1 MKRLWAIFTASLFIV
16 SISTVAAS
24 PKDKVTI
31 SVLKGPSGLSGAW
44 MMSELSRTS
53 PDEFEFI
60 TVSSADMVVAKLLNG
75 EIDAGVLPVNVAAK
89 LYNAGVSVQVL
100 AIVGNG
106 MVKFLTTDPTVQ
118 GLADLKGKT
127 IYIAGQKATPD
138 YVFQY
143 LCAQK
148 GLSAGTDYVPV
159 YSLAYPE
166 IAAGLASGK
175 IAYAVLP
182 EPFAAQAISK
192 NRDIKTPIDITK
204 EWRAATNQSDY
215 PMSLF
220 VARSSLVESSP
231 EKIGILVDSYRA
243 SIQKALQDPAVT
255 GKLAESLGLGIS
267 TQIATIAIPI
277 SNFVFIGAAR
287 AVPSIE
293 ALLSVFLQFDPV
305 SIGGI
310 MPNRSFYAPIQ

>member
-1 MKRLWAIFTASLFIV
+1 MKRFMTVFITFLFIISTSVVTASPMD
-16 SISTVAAS
+16 TVA
-24 PKDKVTI
+24 I
-31 SVLKGPSGLSGAW
+31 SVLKGPTGLSSAW

-60 TVSSADMVVAKLLNG
+60 TASSADMVVAKLLNG

-89 LYNAGVSVQVL
+89 LYNAGVPVQAL
-100 AIVGNG
+100 AVVGNG
-106 MVKFLTTDPTVQ
+106 MVKFLTTDSAI
-118 GLADLKGKT
+118 GSLSDIRGKT
-127 IYIAGQKATPD
+127 IYVAGQKATPD

-143 LCAQK
+143 LCARK
-148 GLSAGTDYVPV
+148 GLTAGKDYEPV

-182 EPFAAQAISK
+182 EPFATQAIQK
-192 NRDIKTPIDITK
+192 NRAIRTPVDITK
-204 EWRAATNQSDY
+204 EWQAATGQDDY

-220 VARSSLVESSP
+220 VAPRSLVESSP
-231 EKIGILVDSYRA
+231 DKVRILTDSYRA
-243 SIQKALQDPAVT
+243 SIQRAIQDPAGT
-255 GKLAESLGLGIS
+255 GKLAEGLDLGIS
-267 TQIATIAIPI
+267 AQVATVAIPI
-277 SNFVFIGAAR
+277 SNFVFIEASR
-287 AVPSIE
+287 AVPTIE

-310 MPNRSFYAPIQ
+310 MPDSAFYAQIQ